1 MGLLGLA
8 VLISVIAAAALLT
21 QSLVFI
27 PLSLLGWL
35 KLPGSLGLLVLLLL
49 LAWGL
54 GD

>member
-8 VLISVIAAAALLT
+8 VLLGIIGTVILLT
-21 QSLVFI
+21 QSLVLL
-27 PLSLLGWL
+27 PLNLLSWL
-35 KLPGSLGLLVLLLL
+35 KLPSSLGLLVLLLL